1 MIFRGQVLAK
11 AQQSQISNNLFLTR
25 TSGQLV
31 PDFKQKSNLCSNCF
45 AFQCTPIIFK
55 LLFFWKFSLSKLDVL
70 LQLAIIVWIYSIQYY
85 VKLLLDVESYTIGQ
99 ITTQGLLIYIF
110 LVFFDK
116 FSGYN
121 RENKLKSLENIYKF
135 FKIQSLYENV
145 AQKLSA
151 HWDFRINKSLIKQ
164 KHTINKN

>member
-1 MIFRGQVLAK
+1 M
-11 AQQSQISNNLFLTR
+11 
-25 TSGQLV
+25 
-31 PDFKQKSNLCSNCF
+31 
-45 AFQCTPIIFK
+45 
-55 LLFFWKFSLSKLDVL
+55 
-70 LQLAIIVWIYSIQYY
+70 
-85 VKLLLDVESYTIGQ
+85 LLDVESYTIGQ

-121 RENKLKSLENIYKF
+121 RENKLKFLENIYKF

-151 HWDFRINKSLIKQ
+151 HWDFRINKSLIK
-164 KHTINKN
+164 

>member
-1 MIFRGQVLAK
+1 MLKVI
-11 AQQSQISNNLFLTR
+11 
-25 TSGQLV
+25 
-31 PDFKQKSNLCSNCF
+31 P
-45 AFQCTPIIFK
+45 
-55 LLFFWKFSLSKLDVL
+55 LDR
-70 LQLAIIVWIYSIQYY
+70 LQYKDYLYIY
-85 VKLLLDVESYTIGQ
+85 
-99 ITTQGLLIYIF
+99 F

-151 HWDFRINKSLIKQ
+151 HWDFRINKSLIK
-164 KHTINKN
+164 

>member
-1 MIFRGQVLAK
+1 MLKVI
-11 AQQSQISNNLFLTR
+11 
-25 TSGQLV
+25 
-31 PDFKQKSNLCSNCF
+31 P
-45 AFQCTPIIFK
+45 
-55 LLFFWKFSLSKLDVL
+55 LDR
-70 LQLAIIVWIYSIQYY
+70 LQHKDYLYIY
-85 VKLLLDVESYTIGQ
+85 
-99 ITTQGLLIYIF
+99 F

-151 HWDFRINKSLIKQ
+151 HWDFRINKSLIK
-164 KHTINKN
+164 

>member
-1 MIFRGQVLAK
+1 MF
-11 AQQSQISNNLFLTR
+11 
-25 TSGQLV
+25 
-31 PDFKQKSNLCSNCF
+31 
-45 AFQCTPIIFK
+45 
-55 LLFFWKFSLSKLDVL
+55 
-70 LQLAIIVWIYSIQYY
+70 
-85 VKLLLDVESYTIGQ
+85 LDVESYTIGQ
-99 ITTQGLLIYIF
+99 ITTQELLIYIYF

-151 HWDFRINKSLIKQ
+151 HWDFRINKSLIK
-164 KHTINKN
+164 